1 MSNLDYTDKLEEI
14 LAKAKK
20 NHISYGKDPSA
31 LTAAILSAACLK
43 EGENMI
49 QAQLAFAGNTS
60 AVSIR
65 HRFTDIKQVLK

>member
-1 MSNLDYTDKLEEI
+1 MSNLDYTDKLAEI

-43 EGENMI
+43 EGEKMI

-60 AVSIR
+60 AEA
-65 HRFTDIKQVLK
+65 

>member
-1 MSNLDYTDKLEEI
+1 MSNLDYTDKLAEI

-43 EGENMI
+43 EG
-49 QAQLAFAGNTS
+49 
-60 AVSIR
+60 
-65 HRFTDIKQVLK
+65 